1 MDLGFWNELWMPP
14 YKIVKNNN
22 REIKHGLSHRELH
35 LEFLMSNGTPKG
47 GKWIN
52 KNEFSKLPTP
62 KPISD
67 KLEQYAKSF
76 L

>member
-1 MDLGFWNELWMPP
+1 
-14 YKIVKNNN
+14 
-22 REIKHGLSHRELH
+22 
-35 LEFLMSNGTPKG
+35 MSNGTPKG

-67 KLEQYAKSF
+67 KLKQYAKSF